1 MNAEGIILAAGFS
14 KRAGT
19 HKMVLEFGGRTIIES
34 SIEAMYDTCSRIIVV
49 GGYKIENIFPICS
62 KYSKVK
68 LILNEDFCSGMFS
81 SVKAGLKYIETQR
94 FFVTPGDYPLIKSS
108 TYQDIEKFEGEI
120 IVPEYKELRGH
131 PVLIKSTFINEILHC
146 TTYTSLR
153 DFINTK
159 KVTTINVSDPG
170 ILMDVDTISDYEK
183 LLQFFNNSK
192 LGDIT

>member
-1 MNAEGIILAAGFS
+1 MNVEGIILAAGFS

-19 HKMVLEFGGRTIIES
+19 HKMILEFAGSTIIES
-34 SIEAMYDTCSRIIVV
+34 CIEAMYDTCSRIIVV

-68 LILNEDFCSGMFS
+68 LILNKDFCSGMFN
-81 SVKAGLKYIETQR
+81 SVKAGLKYIEAEK
-94 FFVTPGDYPLIKSS
+94 FFITPGDYPLIKNS
-108 TYQDIEKFEGEI
+108 TYQNMEKLEGEI
-120 IVPEYKELRGH
+120 LVPEYKNLRGH
-131 PVLIKSTFINEILHC
+131 PVLIKSAFINEILNC

-159 KVTTINVSDPG
+159 KVTTISVSDPG

-183 LLQFFNNSK
+183 LLQFFNNSRNQV
-192 LGDIT
+192 T